1 MCDGRPRHTPR
12 LFFVGYLAVIW
23 DGNRRPIWSYN
34 DRAVK
39 VKRRTHKFK
48 KAGIESLCIAIE
60 LFNRPSQ
67 VGRDQSVILMLAHSF
82 EMLLKAIIF
91 QRRGT
96 IRDRGDQYTYGFGRC
111 INLAHSE
118 MRLLETVDLPM
129 LWAIKQDRNAAA
141 HDTVAFSEDMLWL
154 HVRSGVTIFGKLLS
168 AAFNEDLPTV
178 IPSRVIPVSALPPTD
193 ARAAI
198 EREMQDISSMLKPGL
213 RQGEDA
219 RARVRPLLALD
230 GAVTGREEAP
240 TEVELDRAIAAFRRG
255 KNWEGVFPGL
265 TTLEIAPKPG
275 GGVQEVSL
283 RISKAREGPAVRL
296 AKPGEETGALLY
308 RKSDPF
314 DEYGIKLS
322 EFGKK
327 LGASQSDGYA
337 LTWYLN
343 LKGDPGA
350 YYCRKTKAGNIQFQ
364 GLSARALELARKEIA
379 KPSFKWSKVRAAYKN
394 RTL

>member
-1 MCDGRPRHTPR
+1 M
-12 LFFVGYLAVIW
+12 
-23 DGNRRPIWSYN
+23 
-34 DRAVK
+34 K
-39 VKRRTHKFK
+39 VKRRTHQLK
-48 KAGIESLCIAIE
+48 KSAIESLCLAIE

-67 VGRDQSVILMLAHSF
+67 VARDQSVMLMVAHSF

-91 QRRGT
+91 QKRGT
-96 IRDRGDQYTYGFGRC
+96 IRDKGEQYTYSFGRC

-118 MRLLETVDLPM
+118 LSLLDTADLPM

-154 HVRSGVTIFGKLLS
+154 HVRSAVTIFARLLS
-168 AAFNEDLPTV
+168 AAFKEDLPAA
-178 IPSRVIPVSALPPTD
+178 IPSRAIPISALPPTD
-193 ARAAI
+193 ARAVV
-198 EREMQDISSMLKPGL
+198 EREMQDIAAMLKPGL
-213 RQGEDA
+213 RQGENAKA
-219 RARVRPLLALD
+219 RIRPLLALD

-240 TEVELDRAIAAFRRG
+240 TEIELDRAVMAFRQN
-255 KNWEGVFPGL
+255 KKWDEVFPGL
-265 TTLEIAPKPG
+265 ATLEIATTPG
-275 GGVQEVSL
+275 AGAQEVSL
-283 RISKAREGPAVRL
+283 RISKAGEGPVVRL

-322 EFGKK
+322 EFGAK
-327 LGASQSDGYA
+327 LGVSQSDGYA
-337 LTWYLN
+337 LTWYMK
-343 LKGDPGA
+343 LKDDPAA

-379 KPSFKWSKVRAAYKN
+379 RPSFKWSKVWTAYRN